1 MKGFT
6 KEFLMIWAVLIG
18 GFLVLEH
25 ATGFSQDVGAIG
37 TNLGSVSK
45 VLQGR

>member
-1 MKGFT
+1 MKGTT
-6 KEFLMIWAVLIG
+6 KEFLMIWAMLIAG
-18 GFLVLEH
+18 YLILEH

-37 TNLGSVSK
+37 NNLGSVSK